1 MLLSKENYEIRNNI
15 MEFEQRIEDMH
26 QDFYRYYYGVEKKM
40 PNWEAFEREL
50 FVYSRRKILDFELS
64 KNFDRILYK
73 FQNRKQIWLKW
84 VEELHHAPESKE
96 QKSEK
101 I

>member
-1 MLLSKENYEIRNNI
+1 MLLSKENYEIRNKI
-15 MEFEQRIEDMH
+15 MEFDQKIEDMH

-50 FVYSRRKILDFELS
+50 LVYSQRKILDFELS
-64 KNFDRILYK
+64 RNFDRILYK

-84 VEELHHAPESKE
+84 IEESHHKVTG
-96 QKSEK
+96 QK
-101 I
+101 

>member
-1 MLLSKENYEIRNNI
+1 MLLSKENYEIRNKI
-15 MEFEQRIEDMH
+15 MEFDQKIEDMH

-50 FVYSRRKILDFELS
+50 LVYSQRKILDFELS
-64 KNFDRILYK
+64 RNFDRVLYK

-84 VEELHHAPESKE
+84 IEESHHKVTG
-96 QKSEK
+96 QK
-101 I
+101 

>member
-15 MEFEQRIEDMH
+15 MEFEQKIEDMH

-50 FVYSRRKILDFELS
+50 LVYSRRKILDFELS

-84 VEELHHAPESKE
+84 VEELHHASEVKE